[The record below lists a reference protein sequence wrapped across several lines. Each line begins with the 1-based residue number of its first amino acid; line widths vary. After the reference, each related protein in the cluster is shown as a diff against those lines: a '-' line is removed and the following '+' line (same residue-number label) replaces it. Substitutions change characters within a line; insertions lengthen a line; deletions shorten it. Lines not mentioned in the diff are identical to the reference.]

1 MLASIFDPLAN
12 LFGWPFTQFYALTNS
27 YAVSIML
34 VTVVVMI
41 ITTPL
46 TLKSTKGMLEM
57 QRLQPELK
65 RLQAQHR
72 GDRQKLNEEMMKLYQ
87 QHKVNPL
94 ASCFP
99 LLLQMPV
106 FIGMFQL
113 LKGLTHS
120 KTADGFFIP
129 KHISKSSDLYKDLS
143 SSKEMLS
150 WGLNLAKGPKDMFSE
165 SAGRGVLYIGLV
177 VVLAFLYWVQQKMV
191 ANRTVSPTMSA
202 GQQKLMQYL
211 PVGFAV
217 FQIFFPLGLVIYY
230 LFQTVLRIV
239 QQQYVTRRFYH
250 GDGSLGKQAQAAGAE
265 ARELAKTEKHAKT
278 EERSKGSSANTS
290 TAKPS
295 PKSGAERTVPKNRPQ
310 PTRGGKPV
318 GGRPTSP
325 SRQGGATPSKPTKP
339 NKPKKPQK

>member
-12 LFGWPFTQFYALTNS
+12 IFAWPFTQFYSLTSS
-27 YAVSIML
+27 YALSIIL
-34 VTVVVMI
+34 ITLVVML

-46 TLKSTKGMLEM
+46 TLKSTKSMLEM
-57 QRLQPELK
+57 QRIQPELK
-65 RLQAQHR
+65 RLQTQHR

-87 QHKVNPL
+87 EHKVNPL

-113 LKGLTHS
+113 LRGLTE
-120 KTADGFFIP
+120 KTDPVTGLFLP
-129 KHISKSSDLYKDLS
+129 KHINKSSTLYQELSKSN
-143 SSKEMLS
+143 EMLS
-150 WGLNLAKGPKDMFSE
+150 WGLNLAKTPSNMFKE
-165 SAGRGVLYIGLV
+165 SPGKGVLYILLV
-177 VVLAFLYWVQQKMV
+177 VGLAFLYWVQQRMV

-217 FQIFFPLGLVIYY
+217 FQIFFPIGLVIYY

-250 GDGSLGKQAQAAGAE
+250 GEGSLGQQAQAAGAA
-265 ARELAKTEKHAKT
+265 AREMSKADKSAKT
-278 EERSKGSSANTS
+278 EERSKGTGGQRQGAAKNAPKGRPAPGGRPGSSGGRN
-290 TAKPS
+290 
-295 PKSGAERTVPKNRPQ
+295 Q
-310 PTRGGKPV
+310 PAAQ
-318 GGRPTSP
+318 RPTSP
-325 SRQGGATPSKPTKP
+325 NRPTKPTKPTKP
-339 NKPKKPQK
+339 NKPQS